1 MSALGDLVYA
11 QVEPEA
17 KASTYQE
24 FDTLDFLINVGPGR
38 ALVKNSLRLL
48 GTLRLNSTGDTRA
61 TTDIRLNNNIG
72 VHACI
77 DSCQVVFNDGPKAGI
92 IENIQNYARY
102 VRMVETGTED
112 INDLMNASNLM
123 ELKAPSAN
131 LGEALQL
138 ARTTVNATGANITT
152 DQDFA
157 VAPLIAL
164 NKSDGGNIPFS
175 KTGSIRVS
183 INLAKNLSA
192 LEGGLAGSACN
203 YNWSDVRLAF
213 NHVSDQAM
221 PGPVVMRSVYN
232 FKSSVLSSTANIS
245 ARVPAIADSVVISL
259 QRQDRENVNV
269 LSNYGLEEP
278 RNFKSIQYMFNDST
292 NQYISY
298 VIESK
303 EEALEKGVEA
313 LVATGHNGVFNAG
326 RLQRNNNFIAGLNF
340 NGFVD
345 LSNQRF
351 NVQLV
356 SDIDTNNPY
365 NIYLYFN
372 SLLSL

>member
-11 QVEPEA
+11 QVDPEA
-17 KASTYQE
+17 KASTYVE
-24 FDTLDFLINVGPGR
+24 FDTLDFVINVGPGR

-48 GTLRLNSTGDTRA
+48 GTLRLNHTGTTRA
-61 TTDIRLNNNIG
+61 ASDVRLNNNIG

-77 DSCQVVFNDGPKAGI
+77 DSCQTSFSAGNSAGI
-92 IENIQNYARY
+92 VENIQNYGRY

-138 ARTTVNATGANITT
+138 AKTTVNATGDNITT

-157 VAPLIAL
+157 VKPVIAL
-164 NKSDGGNIPFS
+164 NKADGGNISFT
-175 KTGSIRVS
+175 KTGAIRVTFH
-183 INLAKNLSA
+183 LAKNLAA
-192 LEGGLAGSACN
+192 LEGGLAGSAAN
-203 YNWSDVRLAF
+203 YHWSNVRLAF
-213 NHVSDQAM
+213 NHVSDQAK
-221 PGPVVMRSVYN
+221 PQPVIMRSVYN

-298 VIESK
+298 VIEDK
-303 EEALEKGVEA
+303 DEALEKGVEA
-313 LVATGHNGVFNAG
+313 LVSTGHNGVFNAG
-326 RLQRNNNFIAGLNF
+326 RLQRNNNFIVGLNF

-351 NVQLV
+351 NVQLI
-356 SDIDTNNPY
+356 SDIDTVNPY

>member
-17 KASTYQE
+17 KASTYGE
-24 FDTLDFLINVGPGR
+24 FDTLDFVINVGEGR
-38 ALVKNSLRLL
+38 ALVKNSIRLL
-48 GTLRLNSTGDTRA
+48 GTLRINSTGTTRA
-61 TTDIRLNNNIG
+61 TGDVRLNHNIG

-77 DSCQVVFNDGPKAGI
+77 DSAQITFNDGAKAGI
-92 IENIQNYARY
+92 VENIQNYGRY
-102 VRMVETGTED
+102 VRMIETGTED
-112 INDLMNASNLM
+112 INDLMNGSNLM

-138 ARTTVNATGANITT
+138 AKTTVNATGANITT

-157 VAPLIAL
+157 LAPVIAL
-164 NKSDGGNIPFS
+164 NKMDGGNVPFS
-175 KTGSIRVS
+175 ATGSIRVS

-192 LEGGLAGSACN
+192 LEGGLAGSAVN
-203 YNWSDVRLAF
+203 WNWSDVRLAF
-213 NHVSDQAM
+213 NHVSDRANPQPAI
-221 PGPVVMRSVYN
+221 MRTVYN

-245 ARVPAIADSVVISL
+245 ARVPAVADSVSISF

-278 RNFKSIQYMFNDST
+278 RNVKSLQYMFNDST

-298 VIESK
+298 VIEDK
-303 EEALEKGVEA
+303 NEMLEKGVES

-326 RLQRNNNFIAGLNF
+326 RLQRNNNFLAGLNF

-365 NIYLYFN
+365 NIYMYFH
-372 SLLSL
+372 SLLRL